1 MYVPKFWARRSTP
14 SAIKPPLVLMPPASP
29 PRICST
35 RIARPY
41 FICSTLIAYYTRANM
56 EKVNNAQGRLLTT
69 HTTTSSVQPS
79 DIRQCTTLGSSRSS
93 SLTNSS
99 RRRGSSSPPDK
110 YAKSL
115 RAHDALKAFQSRLL
129 ASLSAW
135 PRDEGQPA
143 NSLESIV
150 SRLTV
155 LIRETTAHSI
165 EPQVRV
171 VCP

>member
-1 MYVPKFWARRSTP
+1 MCYSNATGVLHCLSTGDMAEVYEMNAGPFAIPPQPKHSKTPRSLEGALSWLESLRTTKDMGD
-14 SAIKPPLVLMPPASP
+14 AHK
-29 PRICST
+29 
-35 RIARPY
+35 
-41 FICSTLIAYYTRANM
+41 
-56 EKVNNAQGRLLTT
+56 RLL
-69 HTTTSSVQPS
+69 
-79 DIRQCTTLGSSRSS
+79 RSS
-93 SLTNSS
+93 AD
-99 RRRGSSSPPDK
+99 DK